1 MKKIYSI
8 KDIGDIKGKYVLLR
22 TDFNV
27 PIKNNKVVDT
37 FRIDTALPT
46 ITFLVKK
53 GARVLLVSH
62 LGDGAESLAPIAWY
76 LKKKFPNILHTDEV
90 VGESVI
96 SDVESMKN
104 GDILLIGNIR
114 KEIGEIENNKVFAL
128 ALAGLADIYVN
139 DAFAVSH
146 RKHASITL
154 LPKLLPSY
162 AGLQLMNEI
171 THLQKVTQNP
181 KTPLV
186 AILSGAK
193 FNTKL
198 PLLKQYLKKADHI
211 VVAGAL
217 LNSLLKARG
226 YEVGKSLVDDG
237 SVDLSKILKSKKL
250 ILPEDVIV
258 EDKEGKSRAVAIS
271 QVLSTD
277 TIVDIAPSF
286 ITDITPL
293 IQKAKTIV
301 WNGPLGKYEV
311 GYDKATKL
319 LLKTVASSKGYSVI
333 GGGDTV
339 ALVSKMKLE
348 KSFGFVSTGGGAT
361 IDFLATGTLPGIK
374 VLER

>member
-1 MKKIYSI
+1 MKKIQSI
-8 KDIGDIKGKYVLLR
+8 KTIGNIQGKHVLLR

-27 PIKNNKVVDT
+27 PIKNGKVVDA

-46 ITFLVKK
+46 IMYLVKK
-53 GARVLLVSH
+53 GARVLLLSH
-62 LGDGAESLAPIAWY
+62 LGEGKESLAPVAWY
-76 LKKKFPNILHTDEV
+76 LKKYIPKIIHTDDV
-90 VGESVI
+90 VGESVL
-96 SDVESMKN
+96 SDCEQMKN
-104 GDILLIGNIR
+104 GDVLLLGNVR
-114 KEIGEIENNKVFAL
+114 KEPGEISGDKVFAL

-146 RKHASITL
+146 RKHTSVVL
-154 LPKLLPSY
+154 LPKLLPAY
-162 AGLQLMNEI
+162 AGLQLIDEMS
-171 THLQKVTQNP
+171 HLEKVTNNP

-198 PLLKQYLKKADHI
+198 PLINQYLKKADHI
-211 VVAGAL
+211 IVAGAL

-258 EDKEGKSRAVAIS
+258 EDKEGKSRTVAIS
-271 QVLSTD
+271 QVTSKD
-277 TIVDIAPSF
+277 SIVDIAPKF
-286 ITDITPL
+286 IVDITPM

-301 WNGPLGKYEV
+301 WNGPLGKYEA